1 MSDDGSDKFMEA
13 HSLVSLSDDE
23 QETVTNTIES
33 VNDDT
38 KKRRVIRDSVKRS
51 DPGYNVYFI
60 IKNKIKIKIE
70 MYSTGVN
77 VGSLIRCPFTGMRTT
92 DRVGSANENFY
103 FKARLPSIS
112 NGDVPLTL
120 YYTTPDSFE
129 RHHFT
134 TLPQEIK
141 NAWYEKNNMMVPQ
154 QKYQETIEIH

>member
-1 MSDDGSDKFMEA
+1 
-13 HSLVSLSDDE
+13 
-23 QETVTNTIES
+23 
-33 VNDDT
+33 
-38 KKRRVIRDSVKRS
+38 
-51 DPGYNVYFI
+51 
-60 IKNKIKIKIE
+60 
-70 MYSTGVN
+70 
-77 VGSLIRCPFTGMRTT
+77 MRTT

-141 NAWYEKNNMMVPQ
+141 NAWYEKNNMMIPQ